1 MPVEIER
8 RFLIQGDSWKEY
20 IQNFNYIEQGY
31 LVSSS
36 SGWIVRIRQEKGE
49 YKLALKKYI
58 NKMSNHEFEYIIPCN
73 EGEVIMSLTDFKI
86 QKKRY
91 YLLVEKQEW
100 IIDCFEGNNYPLK
113 IAEIELKNLKTILQ
127 LPCFIFKEITGLKSF
142 SNYELSQYPFTKWNK
157 EEKSNLLTH

>member
-1 MPVEIER
+1 
-8 RFLIQGDSWKEY
+8 
-20 IQNFNYIEQGY
+20 
-31 LVSSS
+31 
-36 SGWIVRIRQEKGE
+36 
-49 YKLALKKYI
+49 
-58 NKMSNHEFEYIIPCN
+58 MSNHEFEYIIPCN